1 MIIKSLEQTIDEL
14 HWVGHNVIYASLS
27 LLAMKELQKWGNNQA
42 IEGLLLLFYHF
53 EKQFQV
59 DRGLVI
65 RRKK

>member
-27 LLAMKELQKWGNNQA
+27 LLAMKELQKWGDNQA
-42 IEGLLLLFYHF
+42 IEGITTLILSFR
-53 EKQFQV
+53 KQFQV

>member
-27 LLAMKELQKWGNNQA
+27 LLAMKELQNGVIIKQLK
-42 IEGLLLLFYHF
+42 GLLLLFYHF

>member
-27 LLAMKELQKWGNNQA
+27 LLAMKELQKWGDNQV
-42 IEGLLLLFYHF
+42 IEGITTLILSFR
-53 EKQFQV
+53 KQFQV